1 MQPLERSLHAGLND
15 AGAHHLSQAI
25 ALLEGEVV
33 VVHEPILSPRAA
45 APLEEDQTT
54 RACAVYSARMRFIES
69 PAELYAHAM
78 AVEREAAERYAE
90 FAARMQDEGRDDL
103 ARLFGMLARAEQE
116 HLEAL
121 ERRCEGMALP
131 KIVDARYQWLDAYAP
146 ETVARELIFRLM
158 TPRHALIIALQ
169 AERRAL
175 AFFLHVAWTTSDPG
189 VHALA
194 NEMAADEREH
204 VALLA
209 KLLGETPAGSLDTT
223 LIFAE

>member
-1 MQPLERSLHAGLND
+1 MRRLQCSHEVHRVARR
-15 AGAHHLSQAI
+15 
-25 ALLEGEVV
+25 ALC
-33 VVHEPILSPRAA
+33 
-45 APLEEDQTT
+45 
-54 RACAVYSARMRFIES
+54 ACD
-69 PAELYAHAM
+69 

-158 TPRHALIIALQ
+158 TPRHAL
-169 AERRAL
+169 
-175 AFFLHVAWTTSDPG
+175 
-189 VHALA
+189 
-194 NEMAADEREH
+194 
-204 VALLA
+204 
-209 KLLGETPAGSLDTT
+209 
-223 LIFAE
+223 